1 MSGPV
6 IYSHKDSI
14 AVIRMDDGKVNA
26 LGPTMQQAL
35 NEAID
40 NADSDDVGALVIT
53 GNERVFSGGFDLKI
67 LTSGEAQPA
76 IDMLRGGFELAY
88 RLLSYPKPVV
98 MACTG
103 PAIAMGAFLLSS
115 GDHRVAAHAYNIQA
129 NEVAI
134 GMQTIPYA
142 ALEMMK
148 LRLTRSAYQ
157 QATGLAKTFFGE
169 TALAAGFVDEI
180 VLPEVVCQSRRRGRA
195 GIRRAAPA
203 RPRATKL
210 RARADALKAIR
221 AGIDGM
227 KPVRSLREKFDAVA
241 PATASTPMSPPPLAV
256 CTSALGVTS
265 HGGGTAAGC
274 PRTGRSRNRFR

>member
-6 IYSHKDSI
+6 LYSHKDSI

-35 NEAID
+35 TEAID
-40 NADSDDVGALVIT
+40 QADRDNAGALVIT

-67 LTSGEAQPA
+67 LTSALSSGGAQPA

-103 PAIAMGAFLLSS
+103 HAIAMGAFLLSS

-134 GMQTIPYA
+134 GMTIPYA
-142 ALEMMK
+142 ALEIMK

-157 QATGLAKTFFGE
+157 QAAGLAKTFFGE

-180 VLPEVVCQSRRRGRA
+180 VLPEMVVSRAEEAAREFA
-195 GIRRAAPA
+195 GLHQQAHA
-203 RPRATKL
+203 ATKL
-210 RARADALKAIR
+210 RARADALAAIR
-221 AGIDGM
+221 AGIDGIEAEFG
-227 KPVRSLREKFDAVA
+227 L
-241 PATASTPMSPPPLAV
+241 
-256 CTSALGVTS
+256 
-265 HGGGTAAGC
+265 
-274 PRTGRSRNRFR
+274 

>member
-6 IYSHKDSI
+6 FYDHKDSI

-26 LGPTMQQAL
+26 LGPAMQQAL

-40 NADSDDVGALVIT
+40 QADRDNVGALVIT
-53 GNERVFSGGFDLKI
+53 GNDRVFSGGFDLKV
-67 LTSGEAQPA
+67 LTSGEVQPA

-103 PAIAMGAFLLSS
+103 HAIAMGSFLLSS

-134 GMQTIPYA
+134 GMVIPHA
-142 ALEMMK
+142 ALEIMK
-148 LRLTRSAYQ
+148 LRLTQSAYQ

-169 TALAAGFVDEI
+169 TALAAGFIDEI
-180 VLPEVVCQSRRRGRA
+180 VLPEMVVARA
-195 GIRRAAPA
+195 EEAAREFA
-203 RPRATKL
+203 GLHQHAHAATKL
-210 RARADALKAIR
+210 RARADALAAIR
-221 AGIDGM
+221 AGIDGI
-227 KPVRSLREKFDAVA
+227 ETEF
-241 PATASTPMSPPPLAV
+241 
-256 CTSALGVTS
+256 
-265 HGGGTAAGC
+265 
-274 PRTGRSRNRFR
+274 GR

>member
-6 IYSHKDSI
+6 TYTHDEHI

-40 NADSDDVGALVIT
+40 NADRDNVKALVIT
-53 GNERVFSGGFDLKI
+53 GNQRVFSGGFDLKI
-67 LTSGEAQPA
+67 LTSGGELQPA

-103 PAIAMGAFLLSS
+103 PAIAMGAFLLAS
-115 GDHRVAAHAYNIQA
+115 GDHRIAAHAYNIQA

-134 GMQTIPYA
+134 GLTIPYA
-142 ALEMMK
+142 ALEILK
-148 LRLTRSAYQ
+148 LRLTPSAYQ
-157 QATGLAKTFFGE
+157 QAAGLSKTFFGE

-180 VLPEVVCQSRRRGRA
+180 ALPEVVVSRAEEAAREFAGLNQRA
-195 GIRRAAPA
+195 HA
-203 RPRATKL
+203 ATKL
-210 RARADALKAIR
+210 RARADALKGIR
-221 AGIDGM
+221 AGID
-227 KPVRSLREKFDAVA
+227 SIEKEFG
-241 PATASTPMSPPPLAV
+241 L
-256 CTSALGVTS
+256 
-265 HGGGTAAGC
+265 
-274 PRTGRSRNRFR
+274 

>member
-6 IYSHKDSI
+6 SYGLKDSI

-40 NADSDDVGALVIT
+40 RADGDNAGALVIA

-67 LTSGEAQPA
+67 LTSGEVQPA

-103 PAIAMGAFLLSS
+103 HAIAMGAFLLSS

-129 NEVAI
+129 NEVKI
-134 GMQTIPYA
+134 GMVIPHA
-142 ALEMMK
+142 AMEIMK
-148 LRLTRSAYQ
+148 LRLTPSAYQ
-157 QATGLAKTFFGE
+157 QAAGLAKTFFGE

-180 VLPEVVCQSRRRGRA
+180 VLPEMVLSRAEEAAREFA
-195 GIRRAAPA
+195 GLHQHAHA
-203 RPRATKL
+203 ATKL
-210 RARADALKAIR
+210 RARADGLKAIR
-221 AGIDGM
+221 AGIDGIE
-227 KPVRSLREKFDAVA
+227 SEFE
-241 PATASTPMSPPPLAV
+241 T
-256 CTSALGVTS
+256 
-265 HGGGTAAGC
+265 
-274 PRTGRSRNRFR
+274 

>member
-6 IYSHKDSI
+6 TYSHDESI
-14 AVIRMDDGKVNA
+14 ALIRMDDGKVNV

-40 NADSDDVGALVIT
+40 QADADDVGALVIT
-53 GNERVFSGGFDLKI
+53 GNQRVFSGGFDLKV
-67 LTSGEAQPA
+67 LTGGEAQPA
-76 IDMLRGGFELAY
+76 IDMLRGGFELSY

-103 PAIAMGAFLLSS
+103 HAIAMGAFLLSS

-134 GMQTIPYA
+134 GMTIPYA
-142 ALEMMK
+142 AMEVLK

-157 QATGLAKTFFGE
+157 QAAGLAKTFFGE
-169 TALAAGFVDEI
+169 TALAAGFIDEI
-180 VLPEVVCQSRRRGRA
+180 VMPEMVLSRAEEAAREFA
-195 GIRRAAPA
+195 GLNQQAHA
-203 RPRATKL
+203 ATKL

-221 AGIDGM
+221 AGIDGIEAEFG
-227 KPVRSLREKFDAVA
+227 L
-241 PATASTPMSPPPLAV
+241 
-256 CTSALGVTS
+256 
-265 HGGGTAAGC
+265 
-274 PRTGRSRNRFR
+274 